1 MKNLTQ
7 NTRITTWTIIFAVIC
22 AVVLPITITSCID
35 RPKGSEQSTN
45 IVEPPAEADT
55 LLILNQEWIEGQAS
69 YSLDLDNVDEV
80 FWHVFSRLPEDVIVY
95 PSENYFYFKL
105 FVDGKQIW
113 GNIRLAAGRRENGVL
128 SFAYF
133 EYRESPY
140 VYEPRIRKSKYFTD
154 ADGLIIDE
162 VDTFTFDVRY
172 NQRTVTFNLN
182 KLPQD
187 SPKLFAL
194 APSEEF
200 VMRTYDESGYQ
211 FFLIYNS
218 ELRYLFWVLN
228 EEVELPDALQKVQED
243 LYIGRRS
250 GFAFMLDKANDDRKV
265 LVAIRGANATV
276 NNYYDGPFDQ
286 LADNYVDETNISEY
300 LIKAIPSLEDRIDKY
315 GYYTDKEESSRVAV
329 SPYFVYFSDAEL
341 AQFMGAVRRAEDPK
355 FVISKGILDR
365 RSGITYVPTPYPT
378 PYEGPTPAG
387 AATPFATATPLAT
400 PTPII
405 D

>member
-1 MKNLTQ
+1 MNNQ
-7 NTRITTWTIIFAVIC
+7 IQTTHRKASIIIFAVIC
-22 AVVLPITITSCID
+22 GIVLYSITSACID
-35 RPKGSEQSTN
+35 RPKDSDQLAN
-45 IVEPPAEADT
+45 MPEPPAEADT
-55 LLILNQEWIEGQAS
+55 LLILNQDWIEGQAS

-140 VYEPRIRKSKYFTD
+140 VYEPRVRKSKYFTD
-154 ADGLIIDE
+154 ADGVIIDE

-187 SPKLFAL
+187 PPKLFDL
-194 APSEEF
+194 APNEEF

-211 FFLIYNS
+211 FFLIYNN

-228 EEVELPDALQKVQED
+228 EEVQLPDALQQVQDD
-243 LYIGRRS
+243 LYVGRRS
-250 GFAFMLDKANDDRKV
+250 GFAFMLDEANDDRKV

-276 NNYYDGPFDQ
+276 NN
-286 LADNYVDETNISEY
+286 LS
-300 LIKAIPSLEDRIDKY
+300 LIHI
-315 GYYTDKEESSRVAV
+315 
-329 SPYFVYFSDAEL
+329 
-341 AQFMGAVRRAEDPK
+341 
-355 FVISKGILDR
+355 
-365 RSGITYVPTPYPT
+365 
-378 PYEGPTPAG
+378 
-387 AATPFATATPLAT
+387 
-400 PTPII
+400 
-405 D
+405 

>member
-1 MKNLTQ
+1 MNNQ
-7 NTRITTWTIIFAVIC
+7 IQTTHRKASIIIFAVIC
-22 AVVLPITITSCID
+22 GIVLYSITSDCIARPND
-35 RPKGSEQSTN
+35 RAQLANMP
-45 IVEPPAEADT
+45 EPPAEADT
-55 LLILNQEWIEGQAS
+55 LLILNQDWIEGQAS

-140 VYEPRIRKSKYFTD
+140 VYEPRVRKSKYFTD
-154 ADGLIIDE
+154 ADGVIIDE

-187 SPKLFAL
+187 PPKLFDL
-194 APSEEF
+194 APNEEF

-211 FFLIYNS
+211 FFLIYNN

-228 EEVELPDALQKVQED
+228 EEVQLPDALQQVQDD
-243 LYIGRRS
+243 LYVGRRS
-250 GFAFMLDKANDDRKV
+250 GFAFMLDEANDDRKV

-300 LIKAIPSLEDRIDKY
+300 LVRAIPSLEDRIDKY

-341 AQFMGAVRRAEDPK
+341 AQFMGAVRRSEDPN
-355 FVISKGILDR
+355 FVISKGVLDR
-365 RSGITYVPTPYPT
+365 RSGITYVPTPYPPPYPT
-378 PYEGPTPAG
+378 PYKPP
-387 AATPFATATPLAT
+387 PPYNKN
-400 PTPII
+400 
-405 D
+405 DQ